1 VAVRKARTGRVLKKG
16 AEKMYSLKPVF
27 NNESSNSLASS
38 LFWLM
43 LLTVLIDND
52 RQRKIEE
59 HKQKARCIQEI
70 QAQSK
75 IKKIQPAFRP

>member
-1 VAVRKARTGRVLKKG
+1 
-16 AEKMYSLKPVF
+16 MYSLKPVF
-27 NNESSNSLASS
+27 NNESSNNLASS

-52 RQRKIEE
+52 RQCKIEE
-59 HKQKARCIQEI
+59 RKQKARCIQEI

>member
-1 VAVRKARTGRVLKKG
+1 
-16 AEKMYSLKPVF
+16 MYSLKSIF
-27 NNESSNSLASS
+27 NNESSNNPVFS

-43 LLTVLIDND
+43 LLIVLIDND

-59 HKQKARCIQEI
+59 RKQKARCIQEI

>member
-1 VAVRKARTGRVLKKG
+1 
-16 AEKMYSLKPVF
+16 MYSLKSVF
-27 NNESSNSLASS
+27 NNESSNSLVSS

-43 LLTVLIDND
+43 LLTVLIDDD

-59 HKQKARCIQEI
+59 CKRKARCVQET
-70 QAQSK
+70 QTQSK